1 MPDEYFFGAK
11 GMASGDKED
20 LIVSGTGEAAESNS
34 GGGGVGLSPVAATV
48 AASLG
53 METKRTWGP

>member
-1 MPDEYFFGAK
+1 
-11 GMASGDKED
+11 MASGDKED

-53 METKRTWGP
+53 METKRSWGP

>member
-20 LIVSGTGEAAESNS
+20 LIVSGTGEAAES
-34 GGGGVGLSPVAATV
+34 GGGVGLSPVAATV

>member
-20 LIVSGTGEAAESNS
+20 LIVSGTGEAAES
-34 GGGGVGLSPVAATV
+34 GGGVGLSPV